1 MANKAKSDKMKGK
14 YFELMAKR
22 KALLFEGGHEEE
34 AQKLLE
40 LALEMSRR
48 GMVSDDEVLGGAYI

>member
-1 MANKAKSDKMKGK
+1 MADKDTVEKMKGK

>member
-1 MANKAKSDKMKGK
+1 MADKAKSDKMKGK

-34 AQKLLE
+34 AQKMLE
-40 LALEMSRR
+40 AAMEMLKR
-48 GMVSDDEVLGGAYI
+48 GMVDDDEALGGAYI